1 MARAA
6 VVVLGCSAS
15 LLATGCGDDAPTATT
30 TAARAA
36 TSTAASSTAAAA
48 PGAASVDIASFKFLP
63 ASITIAAGG
72 RVTWINRDKAPH
84 TAQNTGE
91 AGAPVQFDSGR
102 LTRGQHQS
110 ITFREPG
117 TYHYYCVYHRF
128 MEANVIVR

>member
-1 MARAA
+1 MSRAA

-15 LLATGCGDDAPTATT
+15 LLATGCGDDATTATT
-30 TAARAA
+30 TAA
-36 TSTAASSTAAAA
+36 
-48 PGAASVDIASFKFLP
+48 PAASVNIASFKFLP
-63 ASITIAAGG
+63 ASITIASGG
-72 RVTWINRDKAPH
+72 RVTWVNRDKAPH

-91 AGAPVQFDSGR
+91 PGQRAQFDSGR

-110 ITFREPG
+110 ITFSTPG

>member
-1 MARAA
+1 MTPSRTA

-15 LLATGCGDDAPTATT
+15 LLATGCGNGGDGVATT
-30 TAARAA
+30 TSSATPADAA
-36 TSTAASSTAAAA
+36 
-48 PGAASVDIASFKFLP
+48 GAAVKTASVQIASFKFLP
-63 ASITIAAGG
+63 ATVTVASGG
-72 RVTWINRDKAPH
+72 RVTWVNRDKAPH

-91 AGAPVQFDSGR
+91 PGAGGDGVFDTGR

-110 ITFREPG
+110 ITFSKPG

>member
-1 MARAA
+1 MSRAT

-15 LLATGCGDDAPTATT
+15 LLATGCGNGTAATAPTVT
-30 TAARAA
+30 
-36 TSTAASSTAAAA
+36 TSTAGAARR
-48 PGAASVDIASFKFLP
+48 AASVNIASFRFLP
-63 ASITIAAGG
+63 ASVTIASGG
-72 RVTWINRDKAPH
+72 RVTWVNRDKAPH

-91 AGAPVQFDSGR
+91 PGPGAEFDTGR

-110 ITFREPG
+110 ITFSTPG